1 MSEGTRPPAAP
12 ADVACPACGAAGG
25 GSFYAV
31 SGVPVHD
38 VRLYRSREEALAC
51 LRGDI
56 RLFLCPRCSFIW
68 NGAFDPALL
77 DYWQDYESTQAC
89 SATFNRFHE
98 RLARDLIARYRLEAK
113 TVIEIGCGQ
122 GEFLT
127 LLCEIGGGRGV
138 GFDPAYTG
146 EAQRGDVAFVKD
158 LYSEAY
164 ADREADFVCCKMTLE
179 HIADPAAFMV
189 TMGRAV
195 GGRQGVVVFFQVPDV
210 ARVLAERAFWD
221 IYYEHCSYY
230 GRHSLTRLFRA
241 AGFEVL
247 KTWRDYDDQYL
258 MIEARPGAPGDGQP
272 ALEPTPPSFAREVAG
287 FARQVTA
294 DLGRWRERLS
304 GLAAS
309 GRRVVLWG
317 SGSKAVAFLTT
328 LGVEGAVDHVVDI
341 NPLRQGTY
349 LAGGGQEIV
358 APEALPGLA
367 PDLVIVM
374 NPIYRAE
381 IGNALAD
388 LGLRPELETL

>member
-1 MSEGTRPPAAP
+1 MAP
-12 ADVACPACGAAGG
+12 SPVDPACPACGAPGG
-25 GSFYAV
+25 ESFYAV

-38 VRLYRSREEALAC
+38 VRLFRSRDEALTC
-51 LRGDI
+51 TRGDI
-56 RLFLCPRCSFIW
+56 RLILCPGCGFIW
-68 NGAFDPALL
+68 NADFEPALL
-77 DYWQDYESTQAC
+77 DYWQDYESTQAH

-98 RLARDLIARYRLEAK
+98 HLARDLIARYRLEAK

-127 LLCEIGGGRGV
+127 LLCEIGGGRGL
-138 GFDPAYTG
+138 GFDPAYAG
-146 EAQRGDVAFVKD
+146 EMQRGAVAFVKD

-179 HIADPAAFMV
+179 HIADPKAFMATV
-189 TMGRAV
+189 GRAV
-195 GGRQGVVVFFQVPDV
+195 GGRREVVVFFQVPDV
-210 ARVLAERAFWD
+210 ARVIEEGAFWD
-221 IYYEHCSYY
+221 IYYEHCSYF
-230 GRHSLTRLFRA
+230 GGHSLTRLFQA

-258 MIEARPGAPGDGQP
+258 MIEARPRAPGERAP
-272 ALEPTPPSFAREVAG
+272 ALEPPPPSFAPAVAA
-287 FARQVTA
+287 FARQVA
-294 DLGRWRERLS
+294 KDLARWRERLS

-328 LGVEGAVDHVVDI
+328 LGLEGAVDHVVDI
-341 NPLRQGTY
+341 NPRRQGTY
-349 LAGGGQEIV
+349 MAGGGQEIV

-367 PDLVIVM
+367 PDLVIAM

-381 IGNALAD
+381 IANALAA
-388 LGLRPELETL
+388 LGVRAELATL